1 MSVSLEQS
9 QSVSACADATT
20 ASCDGDRCG
29 RFPLMFLFLSAAVW
43 LLVSS
48 FLAFIASL
56 KFHKPDLFA
65 DSAWMTYGR
74 ISPASTNAFIY
85 GFAIPAGLGVC
96 IWLLSRIGQTRI
108 MLPGLAAVGALVWNF
123 GALLGVAG
131 ILNGD
136 STGFDWLEIPRYA
149 SPILFLGYALIGIS
163 ALVTSSHRRG
173 WELSVAQWFLIAA
186 LFWFPWIFSTANLL
200 LVFAPVRG
208 VVQAVINWWFVNNL
222 KVWFALVGL
231 GIIFHLVPTGVGRPV
246 HNRSLA
252 LFSFWL
258 FLFIAPWAGIPV
270 GAPVPAWIPAV
281 STVASVLLIVPV
293 IGIVM
298 NICGTI
304 GGDCS
309 AIRGNIALRFLQW
322 ALPAWVISILIG
334 AAMAIPQVGAITG
347 FTWLGP
353 AVSRFML
360 FGFFAMTVFGAI
372 YEIVPRIVAGDYFCP
387 KCARMQLFSAKFGI
401 FIFFIALAA
410 GGVVEGLALAKPGV
424 AFPEVLQKTLMFLR
438 VSTLGDVLILFA
450 SFCCVANLLRVC
462 IGCCRA
468 CCGKKCGVSA

>member
-1 MSVSLEQS
+1 MSASLEQS
-9 QSVSACADATT
+9 QSVPARADAAT
-20 ASCDGDRCG
+20 ASCDGDRCA
-29 RFPLMFLFLSAAVW
+29 RFPLMFLFCCAAIW
-43 LLVSS
+43 LFVSS
-48 FLAFIASL
+48 LLALIASL
-56 KFHKPDLFA
+56 KFHSPNLLA
-65 DSAWMTYGR
+65 NSAWLTYGR
-74 ISPASTNAFIY
+74 IYPASTNAFIY
-85 GFAIPAGLGVC
+85 GFAIPAGLGAC
-96 IWLLSRIGQTRI
+96 LWLLSRIGQTRI

-163 ALVTSSHRRG
+163 ALVTSSHRRV

-186 LFWFPWIFSTANLL
+186 LFWFPWIYSTANLL

-208 VVQAVINWWFVNNL
+208 VVQAVINWWFINNL

-231 GIIFHLVPTGVGRPV
+231 GIIFHLVPTGVGRPI

-258 FLFIAPWAGIPV
+258 FLFIAPWAGVPS

-281 STVASVLLIVPV
+281 STVASVLLVVPV
-293 IGIVM
+293 IAFVM

-309 AIRGNIALRFLQW
+309 KIRGNIPLRFIQYAFPCL
-322 ALPAWVISILIG
+322 VISIFLN
-334 AAMAIPQVGAITG
+334 AVTAIPQVGAITN

-353 AVSRFML
+353 AMSRLLL
-360 FGFFAMTVFGAI
+360 FGFFAMTIFGAI
-372 YEIVPRIVAGDYFCP
+372 YEIVPRLVPGDFFCQR
-387 KCARMQLFSAKFGI
+387 CARMQLFSAKFGI
-401 FIFFIALAA
+401 FIFFIALAI

-424 AFPEVLQKTLMFLR
+424 AFPEVLQKTLLFLR

-462 IGCCRA
+462 IGCCRE
-468 CCGKKCGVSA
+468 CCRKKCGVSA

>member
-1 MSVSLEQS
+1 MSASLAQP
-9 QSVSACADATT
+9 QSVSARADASA
-20 ASCDGDRCG
+20 ASRDSDKCA
-29 RFPLMFLFLSAAVW
+29 RFLLTFLFLTSAVW
-43 LLVSS
+43 LFIGSLLALV
-48 FLAFIASL
+48 ASL
-56 KFHKPDLFA
+56 KFHLPTFLA
-65 DSAWMTYGR
+65 GSAWLTYGR
-74 ISPASTNAFIY
+74 IYPASTNAFIY

-96 IWLLSRIGQTRI
+96 LALLSRIGQTRV

-123 GALLGVAG
+123 GALLGIAG

-149 SPILFLGYALIGIS
+149 SPILFIGYTLIGIS
-163 ALVTSSHRRG
+163 TLVTSSHRRG

-186 LFWFPWIFSTANLL
+186 LFWFPWVFSTANLL
-200 LVFAPVRG
+200 LVFSPVRG

-231 GIIFHLVPTGVGRPV
+231 GIVFHLIPTGVGRPV

-270 GAPVPAWIPAV
+270 GAPVPAWIPAI

-298 NICGTI
+298 NVCRTI

-334 AAMAIPQVGAITG
+334 AATAIPQVAVITN
-347 FTWLGP
+347 FTWLNP
-353 AVSRFML
+353 ATSRFLL

-372 YEIVPRIVAGDYFCP
+372 YDILPRLTHKEVACP
-387 KCARMQLFSAKFGI
+387 KAARIQLVTAKFGI
-401 FIFFIALAA
+401 LIFFIALAA
-410 GGVVEGLALAKPGV
+410 GGVVEGLALANPGV

-438 VSTLGDVLILFA
+438 VSTLGDVLILVAA
-450 SFCCVANLLRVC
+450 SCCVANLLRVC
-462 IGCCRA
+462 RGFCAENCPNRSEA
-468 CCGKKCGVSA
+468 A